1 MKASSV
7 VRRSSCIF
15 LCCFSLS
22 AMAQQNI
29 PSPPNAPPTES
40 PLATTP
46 ANPHDPITLDVVVS
60 DRGGNPI
67 PGLQQQD
74 FTLLD
79 NKQPQKLLSF
89 HAIDRTEPPPQ
100 VILLVDAVNTSF
112 TSVSYEREQ
121 IVRFL
126 SQNGGKLAQ
135 PVSIIFFTDDK
146 TTEPSAPTRDGNA
159 LIAFFDKSVT
169 GLRTLTR
176 ATGFYGAEDRLQLSI
191 RTIGMLARY
200 ETGKPGRKLVVW
212 ISPGWPI
219 LSGPR
224 VTLSDHDEQSIFK
237 TVVALSTD
245 LRLARITLDSVD
257 PLGTADAAG
266 FRTFYYQN
274 FLKGLRKAS
283 QAEVGDLAL
292 QVLATQSGGQVLHSS
307 NDITA
312 EIARCTTDASTY
324 YELSFNPPPAD
335 GPNDYHA
342 LEVKTDKSG
351 VTARTRTGYY
361 AQP

>member
-1 MKASSV
+1 
-7 VRRSSCIF
+7 
-15 LCCFSLS
+15 
-22 AMAQQNI
+22 MAQQNV
-29 PSPPNAPPTES
+29 PAPPSAPAAES
-40 PLATTP
+40 PLVAP
-46 ANPHDPITLDVVVS
+46 SANPHDPITLDVVVS
-60 DRGGNPI
+60 DRTGNPI

-89 HAIDRTEPPPQ
+89 HAIDRTEPPPE

-112 TSVSYEREQ
+112 ISVSYERNQ

-135 PVSIIFFTDDK
+135 PVSIVFFTDDK
-146 TTEPSAPTRDGNA
+146 TTVQSAPTRDGNA
-159 LIAFFDKSVT
+159 LIGIFDKNVT

-191 RTIGMLARY
+191 RAIQMLARY
-200 ETGKPGRKLVVW
+200 EAAKPGRKLVIW

-224 VTLSDHDEQSIFK
+224 VTLSGHDQQAIFN
-237 TVVALSTD
+237 TVVALSTE

-266 FRTFYYQN
+266 FRTIYYEN
-274 FLKGLRKAS
+274 FLKGLRKAN
-283 QAEVGDLAL
+283 QAEAGNLAL

-307 NDITA
+307 NDITT
-312 EIARCTTDASTY
+312 EIARCTTDAYNY
-324 YELSFNPPPAD
+324 YELSFNPAPAD
-335 GPNDYHA
+335 GPNDYHS
-342 LEVKTDKSG
+342 LELKTDKPG
-351 VTARTRTGYY
+351 LTARTRTGYY